1 MKYEKIVKWVLA
13 ALFAVGVVFSFYGFV
28 VGFESNGNAPVDN
41 MLYCA
46 YAFAL
51 VTILAVLFG
60 VVVIG
65 GMNNPKSLLKLLIGL
80 VVGGAV
86 IAVAYVLAPG
96 TPAIGYLGEPVSDG
110 TLKLVDTV
118 LNLTYFLFGGAL
130 LTLVAGDMSP
140 AVVAGGMKVA
150 LITTVGGLI
159 VAVILQIFYNY
170 ILSQVESL
178 TIEMEDA
185 SISLMDILVKYKEN
199 K

>member
-13 ALFAVGVVFSFYGFV
+13 ALFAVGVVFSLYGFA

-51 VTILAVLFG
+51 TTILAVVFG

-65 GMNNPKSLLKLLIGL
+65 GINNPKSLLKLLLGL
-80 VVGGAV
+80 VAGGAV

-96 TPAIGYLGEPVSDG
+96 TPAIGYLGTPVSDG

-118 LNLTYFLFGGAL
+118 LNLTYFFFGGAL
-130 LTLVAGDMSP
+130 LTLV
-140 AVVAGGMKVA
+140 
-150 LITTVGGLI
+150 VGWIIGAI
-159 VAVILQIFYNY
+159 R
-170 ILSQVESL
+170 
-178 TIEMEDA
+178 
-185 SISLMDILVKYKEN
+185 K
-199 K
+199 

>member
-13 ALFAVGVVFSFYGFV
+13 ALFAVGVVFSFYGFA
-28 VGFESNGNAPVDN
+28 VGFETNGNAPVDN

-51 VTILAVLFG
+51 TTLLAVVFG

-65 GMNNPKSLLKLLIGL
+65 GINNPKSLLKLLLGL
-80 VVGGAV
+80 VIGGAV

-130 LTLVAGDMSP
+130 LTLVAGWIIG
-140 AVVAGGMKVA
+140 ATRK
-150 LITTVGGLI
+150 
-159 VAVILQIFYNY
+159 
-170 ILSQVESL
+170 
-178 TIEMEDA
+178 
-185 SISLMDILVKYKEN
+185 
-199 K
+199 